1 VPHDFELKT
10 IIRIFFMKLG
20 LIGLPGAGKATLFEA
35 MTKIVMDEASHK
47 PEDRLGTIRVPDE
60 RVDRLSAMYNPKKT
74 IFAQV
79 EYLLPYIPMQK
90 PGQKGD
96 ETAWATVRTCDALIH
111 VVRNFKGFGEEP
123 ATPLEDFTRLNEEM
137 IFADLLVVEKR
148 LERMGLDQKRGKK
161 SDPEELRLLVECK
174 EMLEKEKPLRHE
186 PELAAA
192 PQLKGFTF
200 LSGKPMLILFNNE
213 DEAEEM
219 PEIGDA
225 LAGETYLVIRGRL
238 EHELAQMDADEAKEY
253 SAAFNITTSAMDRMI
268 TLSYELLGLI
278 SFFTVGPDEVRA
290 WTIKKDTPAVDA
302 AEVIHSDIKKGF
314 IRAEVVAYKD
324 LMEAGAYKDARLKGT
339 VRLEGKTYAVQD
351 GDIIE
356 FRFNV

>member
-1 VPHDFELKT
+1 
-10 IIRIFFMKLG
+10 MKLG
-20 LIGLPGAGKATLFEA
+20 IIGIPGAGKSTLFEA
-35 MTKIVMDEASHK
+35 LTKIVMDEASRK
-47 PEDRLGTIRVPDE
+47 PEDRLGTIKVPDE
-60 RVDRLSAMYNPKKT
+60 RVNRLSAMYTPKKT
-74 IFAQV
+74 IYAQV

-111 VVRNFKGFGEEP
+111 VVRNFKGFGDEP
-123 ATPLEDFTRLNEEM
+123 ATPLEDFAKVDEQM

-148 LERMGLDQKRGKK
+148 LERLELDQKRGRKA
-161 SDPEELRLLVECK
+161 DPEEFRLLMACK
-174 EMLEKEKPLRHE
+174 DMLEKEKPLRHKAD
-186 PELAAA
+186 LAAA
-192 PQLKGFTF
+192 PQLRGFTF

-213 DEAEEM
+213 DDEESL
-219 PEIGDA
+219 PDIGDA
-225 LAGETYLVIRGRL
+225 LAEEKYLVIRGRL
-238 EHELAQMDADEAKEY
+238 EHELAQMAEEEAREY
-253 SAAFNITTSAMDRMI
+253 SAEFNITTSAMDRMI

-290 WTIKKDTPAVDA
+290 WTIKKDTLAVDA

-324 LMEAGAYKDARLKGT
+324 LMEAGSYKDARQKGT

>member
-1 VPHDFELKT
+1 
-10 IIRIFFMKLG
+10 MKLG
-20 LIGLPGAGKATLFEA
+20 IIGLSGAGKSTLFEA
-35 MTKIVMDEASHK
+35 LTKIVADEASHK

-60 RVDRLSAMYNPKKT
+60 RVDRLSSMYNPKKT
-74 IFAQV
+74 IYAQV
-79 EYLLPYIPMQK
+79 EYLLPFIPMQK

-96 ETAWATVRTCDALIH
+96 EAVWTTVRTCDALIH

-123 ATPLEDFTRLNEEM
+123 ANPLADFSKVNEEM

-148 LERMGLDQKRGKK
+148 LERLALDQKRGKK
-161 SDPEELRLLVECK
+161 ADPEELRLLSECK
-174 EMLEKEKPLRHE
+174 EILEKEKPLRHQ

-192 PQLKGFTF
+192 PQLRGFTF
-200 LSGKPMLILFNNE
+200 LSGKPMLTVFNNDDDVE
-213 DEAEEM
+213 TLPDFGDE
-219 PEIGDA
+219 
-225 LAGETYLVIRGRL
+225 LAGESYIAVRGRL
-238 EHELAQMDADEAKEY
+238 EHELAQMETEEAAEY
-253 SAAFNITTSAMDRMI
+253 LAEFNITASAMDRMI

-290 WTIKKDTPAVDA
+290 WTIKNDTLAVDA

-314 IRAEVVAYKD
+314 IRAEVVAYDD
-324 LMEAGAYKDARLKGT
+324 LMAAGSYKDARQKGT
-339 VRLEGKTYAVQD
+339 VRLEGKTYPVQD

>member
-1 VPHDFELKT
+1 
-10 IIRIFFMKLG
+10 MKLG
-20 LIGLPGAGKATLFEA
+20 IIGLPGAGKSTLFA
-35 MTKIVMDEASHK
+35 ALTKINIDGDSHK
-47 PEDRLGTIRVPDE
+47 PEDRVGTIKVPDE
-60 RVDRLSAMYNPKKT
+60 RVERLSGMYNPQKT

-96 ETAWATVRTCDALIH
+96 ETTWSTVRTCDALIH

-123 ATPLEDFTRLNEEM
+123 ATPLDDFARINEEM

-148 LERMGLDQKRGKK
+148 LERLDLDQKRGRKA
-161 SDPEELRLLVECK
+161 DPEELRLLAECRD
-174 EMLEKEKPLRHE
+174 MLEKDEPLRHNS
-186 PELAAA
+186 ELAAA
-192 PQLKGFTF
+192 PQLRGFTF
-200 LSGKPMLILFNNE
+200 LSGKPMLIIFNNE
-213 DEAEEM
+213 DDEEEV
-219 PEIGDA
+219 PPVGDV
-225 LAGETYLVIRGRL
+225 LAGETYLAIRGRL
-238 EHELAQMDADEAKEY
+238 ENELARMDTEEAREY
-253 SAAFNITTSAMDRMI
+253 LAEFNISTSAMDRMI
-268 TLSYELLGLI
+268 SLSYELLGLI

-290 WTIKKDTPAVDA
+290 WTIKKDTLAVDA

-324 LMEAGAYKDARLKGT
+324 LMEAGSYKDARQRGT
-339 VRLEGKTYAVQD
+339 VRLEGKTYPVQD

>member
-1 VPHDFELKT
+1 
-10 IIRIFFMKLG
+10 MKLG
-20 LIGLPGAGKATLFEA
+20 IIGLPGAGKSTLFEA
-35 MTKIVMDEASHK
+35 LTKIVPDEASRK

-60 RVDRLSAMYNPKKT
+60 RVERLSAMYNPKKT

-79 EYLLPYIPMQK
+79 EYLLPFIPLQK

-96 ETAWATVRTCDALIH
+96 ETAWSSVRTCDALIH
-111 VVRNFKGFGEEP
+111 IVRNFKGFGEEP
-123 ATPLEDFTRLNEEM
+123 ATPLEDFARVNEEM

-148 LERMGLDQKRGKK
+148 LERLGLDQKRGRKA
-161 SDPEELRLLVECK
+161 DPEELRLLAECK
-174 EMLEKEKPLRHE
+174 EMLEQEQSLRQN

-192 PQLKGFTF
+192 PQLRGFTF

-213 DEAEEM
+213 DEAEVM
-219 PEIGDA
+219 PKIGAA
-225 LAGETYLVIRGRL
+225 LTGEKFLAIRGRL
-238 EHELAQMDADEAKEY
+238 EHELAQMDEDEAKEY
-253 SAAFNITTSAMDRMI
+253 QAEFNITTSAMDRMI

-290 WTIKKDTPAVDA
+290 WTIKRDTLAVDA

-324 LMEAGAYKDARLKGT
+324 LMEAGSYKDARQKGT